1 MGSRRV
7 LGIDPGTAIVG
18 WGVVEGE
25 GQELELVEYGTIRT
39 PANSPLAGRVLQIY
53 EAINELLDRFRPHGV
68 GIEQLFFARNVS
80 TALPVAH
87 ARGALLLAV
96 AQRGLPMAEFT
107 PMEIKQAVTG
117 YGNADKQQMQQMVRL
132 LLGLTEIPRPDDAA
146 DAVAVALC
154 YHQSARY
161 NDLTG
166 EQ

>member
-1 MGSRRV
+1 MAPERV

-25 GQELELVEYGTIRT
+25 GQDLALVEYGVIRT
-39 PANSPLAGRVLQIY
+39 PANTPLAERVRHIY
-53 EAINELLDRFRPHGV
+53 DEMVAILERFEPHGV

-87 ARGALLLAV
+87 ARGVLLLAIH
-96 AQRGLPMAEFT
+96 QHGLPLAEFT
-107 PMEIKQAVTG
+107 PMQIKQAVTG

-132 LLGLTEIPRPDDAA
+132 LLGLAEPPRPDDAA

-154 YHQSARY
+154 YHQTARY
-161 NDLTG
+161 LRAPD
-166 EQ
+166 